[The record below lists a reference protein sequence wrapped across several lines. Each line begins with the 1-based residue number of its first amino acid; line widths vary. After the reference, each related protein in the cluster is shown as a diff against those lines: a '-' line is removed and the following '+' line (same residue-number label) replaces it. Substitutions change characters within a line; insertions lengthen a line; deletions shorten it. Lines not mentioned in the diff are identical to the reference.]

1 MTLRSDEEN
10 QSDWGEGGRTEYA
23 WRLWKAKSIVHGED
37 LMKAVMAG
45 VKREKMRIG
54 KCRDETQQEHNKN
67 LNVGGIDQ
75 GVSITSCFAWNI

>member
-1 MTLRSDEEN
+1 
-10 QSDWGEGGRTEYA
+10 
-23 WRLWKAKSIVHGED
+23 
-37 LMKAVMAG
+37 MKAVMAG

-75 GVSITSCFAWNI
+75 GVSITSCFA